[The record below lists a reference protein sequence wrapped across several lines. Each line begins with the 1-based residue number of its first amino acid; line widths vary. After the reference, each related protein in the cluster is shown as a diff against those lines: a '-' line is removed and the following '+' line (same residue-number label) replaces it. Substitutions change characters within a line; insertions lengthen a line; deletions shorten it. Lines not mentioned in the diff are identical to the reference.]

1 MTGFRRHV
9 VRRVVSRFAVPATA
23 AGLAATLA
31 IPLVP
36 AVADRAHEP
45 AAEGVVE
52 AAPAAAPAAATRAST
67 PAPAAARADCEAVA
81 VWRDGQAVGTV
92 CRDDAAAR
100 GLTVIDLRDDWVPP
114 IFAAAPDGTG
124 PGYRATYVA
133 LAQER
138 FAEAGPDG
146 EFAARDRYLEL
157 FGIAPSLGVVRA
169 RLDDEARHR
178 CHAAVDGAALAAAT
192 QLIAEEPLESAA
204 GKLAQARAVRAALE
218 ADRVR
223 RKLPDLE
230 ALGAVS
236 PYYRRVV
243 ELSAAQE
250 ARLAAVRAVQAHLAC
265 DGLFQTRPLDAA
277 YTWQTSTAVER
288 FQRGAMLVPNAM
300 IDEPTRELLAL
311 DSRER
316 DLRTALRVLRER
328 VAAATGLIED
338 GTAGDGPA
346 TVLGRALDPDAR
358 WRPRGATAL
367 AGAAPDLIASATEAA
382 ARALGWSDADS
393 VRASLERLVSA
404 ERASRLVAV
413 ELPARPGYHGPQ
425 MQLSIEI
432 DRGDVWRDASPR
444 WHEVKQ
450 SPSLIV
456 YTTDGDRRIP
466 LARWPTTIGGWQ
478 AEKDAGIMQRW
489 KESPVGP
496 RIWRD
501 LFVGPTWLPPET
513 TPDRELVRPTFG
525 RYVLARERLGPSYRS
540 AFGMIAFVHLAE
552 AQLRG
557 RVQTY
562 DQGIRTHGT
571 GNVASLA
578 GGISHGCHRLLG
590 LHTVRLASFVL
601 AHREHVRRGDAR
613 TYYRRVVQYGGSFP
627 VSLDS
632 LGYQIELASPIPV
645 EVLPGRVHL

>member
-1 MTGFRRHV
+1 MTGLRRHV
-9 VRRVVSRFAVPATA
+9 VCRVVSCRAVSCRAVVCCAATALALALFPAT
-23 AGLAATLA
+23 
-31 IPLVP
+31 
-36 AVADRAHEP
+36 
-45 AAEGVVE
+45 
-52 AAPAAAPAAATRAST
+52 
-67 PAPAAARADCEAVA
+67 ARADCESIA
-81 VWRDGQAVGTV
+81 VWRAGQRAGTV
-92 CRDDAAAR
+92 CRADAAAR

-114 IFAAAPDGTG
+114 IFATAPDEAG

-138 FAEAGPDG
+138 FTEAGTDG
-146 EFAARDRYLEL
+146 ELATRDRYLEL

-169 RLDDEARHR
+169 RLGDELRHR
-178 CHAAVDGAALAAAT
+178 CHAAVDGAALAT
-192 QLIAEEPLESAA
+192 LTDRIVEEPLASAA
-204 GKLAQARAVRAALE
+204 VKVAQARGLRAVLE
-218 ADRVR
+218 LDRKR
-223 RKLPDLE
+223 RKLADLA
-230 ALGAVS
+230 ALGAKNA
-236 PYYRRVV
+236 YYRRLVT
-243 ELSAAQE
+243 LLTAQE

-265 DGLFQTRPLDAA
+265 DGLLQMKPVDAA

-300 IDEPTRELLAL
+300 VDEPTRTMLAL

-328 VAAATGLIED
+328 VTAATGLIED
-338 GTAGDGPA
+338 GTAGDGPS

-358 WRPRGATAL
+358 WRPGGAAAL
-367 AGAAPDLIASATEAA
+367 GGAAPDLISAATEAA
-382 ARALGWSDADS
+382 ARALGWRDVES
-393 VRASLERLVSA
+393 VQAFLDRLASA
-404 ERASRLVAV
+404 ESTSRFVAV
-413 ELPARPGYHGPQ
+413 PLPARPAYHGPA

-432 DRGDVWRDASPR
+432 DRGDVWRDPVPR
-444 WHEVKQ
+444 WREVKQ
-450 SPSLIV
+450 RPSIIV
-456 YTTDGDRRIP
+456 YTTAGDRRIP

-478 AEKDAGIMQRW
+478 AEKGAGLAW

-501 LFVGPTWLPPET
+501 LFIGPTWLPPET
-513 TPDRELVRPTFG
+513 TPDRELVRPMFG
-525 RYVLARERLGPSYRS
+525 KYVLARERLGPSYRS
-540 AFGMIAFVHLAE
+540 AFGMISFVHLAE

-578 GGISHGCHRLLG
+578 GGVSHGCHRLLG

-613 TYYRRVVQYGGSFP
+613 TYYRRVVQHGGSFP
-627 VSLDS
+627 VSMDS
-632 LGYQIELASPIPV
+632 LGYRIELASPIPV
-645 EVLPGRVHL
+645 EVLPGRVRR

>member
-1 MTGFRRHV
+1 M
-9 VRRVVSRFAVPATA
+9 
-23 AGLAATLA
+23 
-31 IPLVP
+31 
-36 AVADRAHEP
+36 
-45 AAEGVVE
+45 
-52 AAPAAAPAAATRAST
+52 
-67 PAPAAARADCEAVA
+67 
-81 VWRDGQAVGTV
+81 WRDGQPAGTV

-114 IFAAAPDGTG
+114 IFAAAPDRTG

-169 RLDDEARHR
+169 RLDDEARHG

-236 PYYRRVV
+236 AYYRRVV

-300 IDEPTRELLAL
+300 IDEPTREGLAL

-358 WRPRGATAL
+358 WRPRGRRARGRRAGSHRVGHRGRGPRARL
-367 AGAAPDLIASATEAA
+367 ARRRLGARLPRSARLGRG
-382 ARALGWSDADS
+382 AR
-393 VRASLERLVSA
+393 RASWRWSCRRGPA
-404 ERASRLVAV
+404 TTGPRCSSRS
-413 ELPARPGYHGPQ
+413 R
-425 MQLSIEI
+425 SIGAMSGAT
-432 DRGDVWRDASPR
+432 RRRD
-444 WHEVKQ
+444 WHDIKQ
-450 SPSLIV
+450 S
-456 YTTDGDRRIP
+456 RR
-466 LARWPTTIGGWQ
+466 
-478 AEKDAGIMQRW
+478 
-489 KESPVGP
+489 
-496 RIWRD
+496 
-501 LFVGPTWLPPET
+501 
-513 TPDRELVRPTFG
+513 
-525 RYVLARERLGPSYRS
+525 
-540 AFGMIAFVHLAE
+540 
-552 AQLRG
+552 
-557 RVQTY
+557 
-562 DQGIRTHGT
+562 
-571 GNVASLA
+571 
-578 GGISHGCHRLLG
+578 
-590 LHTVRLASFVL
+590 
-601 AHREHVRRGDAR
+601 
-613 TYYRRVVQYGGSFP
+613 
-627 VSLDS
+627 
-632 LGYQIELASPIPV
+632 
-645 EVLPGRVHL
+645 